1 MNGWL
6 NVMKIESQQ
15 LFQTESGRRGCRPG
29 HAGARVLPG
38 MFRAR
43 RGFTLVELLVVIT
56 IMGIIAAM
64 VVGMSAMAGR
74 KKRDAVVTAMKARL
88 VLFVNTYQSKM
99 GFLPPDN
106 TNNFNFAPGTLQYE
120 QSTATNSLIYELTY
134 AAVSG
139 TSFIPFDYP
148 QHPQISSSTI
158 SAACGRGGIAN
169 SLPDEVH
176 VFYQPLPNPKDYMT
190 VTIGGSPFDLLV
202 VPVDYMGNTAN
213 FWHYDCS
220 NPNRHNPQGFDL
232 WAEYSVGTD
241 KAGNPIIVTNGNWNM
256 ASQ

>member
-1 MNGWL
+1 MNGWFK
-6 NVMKIESQQ
+6 VMKIEKTQ
-15 LFQTESGRRGCRPG
+15 F
-29 HAGARVLPG
+29 GARTVAAGGDEPRIARITRMEECG
-38 MFRAR
+38 VEAEGQRGAR

-88 VLFVNTYQSKM
+88 VLFINTYHSKM
-99 GFLPPDN
+99 GFYPPDN
-106 TNNFNFAPGTLQYE
+106 ALNATNTPGTAQYD
-120 QSTATNSLIYELTY
+120 QSTSMNSLIYELTG
-134 AAVSG
+134 APFSTSGSFTAFDG
-139 TSFIPFDYP
+139 TSL
-148 QHPQISSSTI
+148 SGAKV
-158 SAACGRGGIAN
+158 SALCGRGGIAN
-169 SLPDEVH
+169 SLPDEMH
-176 VFYQPLPNPKDYMT
+176 VFYQPLPNPKDYMV

-202 VPVDYMGNTAN
+202 VPVDLNGNPTN

-232 WAEYSVGTD
+232 WAVYTAGT
-241 KAGNPIIVTNGNWNM
+241 NTITNGNWNM